1 MNEILNDIQNLEKV
15 KTFMLRA
22 VMTNDESSANLDVAL
37 DTIKNIITQKENI
50 VTTFETRMEE

>member
-1 MNEILNDIQNLEKV
+1 MYEILNDIQNLEKV